1 MYKWTDTESIV
12 CIKMI
17 EFHILRYNREQLVSF
32 HSFMDE
38 EDEIKRWKKV
48 GGLLWGSP
56 TG

>member
-56 TG
+56 AG